1 MRMRHKKHGE
11 ERILACSEFLI
22 PSPETNEFGRS
33 IATDTPA
40 IVPSEIFGNNLP
52 VALEIGCGKG
62 GFALKTAEANPDR
75 NLIAMERVPDVCCTA
90 LERAMQ
96 IRHGEDGDPKALSN
110 LRFLIGNAQNL
121 IDWLPPH
128 SIDCIYLNFSD
139 PWPKKGYAKRRLTYR
154 AFLELYR
161 KLLKKDGI
169 LRFKTDNDLLFVS
182 SLEEF
187 AFCELEIEWMTD
199 DLHKSE
205 RAASNIMTEYEENFA
220 LKGKNIHAADVRFPE
235 KKS

>member
-22 PSPETNEFGRS
+22 PTPETNEFGRS
-33 IATDTPA
+33 IDTGVPA
-40 IVPSEIFGNNLP
+40 IVPSEIFENDLP

-62 GFALKTAEANPDR
+62 GFAIKTAKAYPEQ
-75 NLIAMERVPDVCCTA
+75 NLIAMERVPDVACIA

-96 IRHGEDGDPKALSN
+96 ARHGENGGAETLKN
-110 LRFLIGNAQNL
+110 LRFLIGNAENL
-121 IDWLPPH
+121 SAWLPAH

-154 AFLELYR
+154 RFLEIYR
-161 KLLKKDGI
+161 GLLKEGGI
-169 LRFKTDNDLLFVS
+169 LRFKTDNDLLFAS

-187 AFCELEIEWMTD
+187 AVAGLSVEWMTD
-199 DLHKSE
+199 DLHNSE
-205 RAASNIMTEYEENFA
+205 RAEANIMTEYEENFSS
-220 LKGKNIHAADVRFPE
+220 KGKNIHAADVRFP
-235 KKS
+235 KK